1 MVNSSLLL
9 SDFKFVADGVFFAE
23 LNGVV
28 LPLAS
33 IVFNAVVLPLA
44 RLAMIMAKIPAMF
57 GVFDKEMTK
66 LTNKEFVVLALKE
79 LPNGGEDELLPLK
92 SLLARSVFQI
102 RVTLY
107 NFTPN
112 HRTFSVSTIT
122 EDLITDNQ
130 ADVCNHAGESLVFP
144 AFMYTSLSEAAE
156 NILPSSEGARG
167 LTASSSGVAVVGKKF
182 VADGVFFAELNG
194 VVLPLASIVFN
205 AVVLPLA
212 RLAMIMAKI
221 PAMFGVFDKEMT
233 KLTNKEF
240 VVLALKELP
249 NGGEDELLPLK
260 SLLARSVFQI
270 RVTLYNFTP
279 NHRTFSVSTITED
292 LITDNQADVC
302 NHAGESL
309 VFPAFMYTSL
319 SEAAENILPSS
330 EGARGLTASSSG
342 VAVVGKKV

>member
-1 MVNSSLLL
+1 MDSPVNFILSLLTVVKTLTTFFEKNGSVL
-9 SDFKFVADGVFFAE
+9 S
-23 LNGVV
+23 L
-28 LPLAS
+28 LW
-33 IVFNAVVLPLA
+33 IT
-44 RLAMIMAKIPAMF
+44 AKIPAMF

-122 EDLITDNQ
+122 EDLIIDNQ
-130 ADVCNHAGESLVFP
+130 ADVCNL
-144 AFMYTSLSEAAE
+144 
-156 NILPSSEGARG
+156 
-167 LTASSSGVAVVGKKF
+167 
-182 VADGVFFAELNG
+182 
-194 VVLPLASIVFN
+194 
-205 AVVLPLA
+205 
-212 RLAMIMAKI
+212 
-221 PAMFGVFDKEMT
+221 
-233 KLTNKEF
+233 
-240 VVLALKELP
+240 
-249 NGGEDELLPLK
+249 
-260 SLLARSVFQI
+260 
-270 RVTLYNFTP
+270 
-279 NHRTFSVSTITED
+279 
-292 LITDNQADVC
+292 
-302 NHAGESL
+302 AGESL

>member
-1 MVNSSLLL
+1 SKKESNRASASVSDRLIKMDSPVNFILSLLTVVKTL
-9 SDFKFVADGVFFAE
+9 TTFFEKNADGVFFAE

-44 RLAMIMAKIPAMF
+44 SSVLSLLWITAKIPAMF

-122 EDLITDNQ
+122 EDLIIDNQ
-130 ADVCNHAGESLVFP
+130 ADVCNL
-144 AFMYTSLSEAAE
+144 
-156 NILPSSEGARG
+156 
-167 LTASSSGVAVVGKKF
+167 
-182 VADGVFFAELNG
+182 
-194 VVLPLASIVFN
+194 
-205 AVVLPLA
+205 
-212 RLAMIMAKI
+212 
-221 PAMFGVFDKEMT
+221 
-233 KLTNKEF
+233 
-240 VVLALKELP
+240 
-249 NGGEDELLPLK
+249 
-260 SLLARSVFQI
+260 
-270 RVTLYNFTP
+270 
-279 NHRTFSVSTITED
+279 
-292 LITDNQADVC
+292 
-302 NHAGESL
+302 AGESL

>member
-1 MVNSSLLL
+1 MTNSDIWRFQLRKILKTPKEACYGVLRFVMESGARSSCSVLSLLW
-9 SDFKFVADGVFFAE
+9 
-23 LNGVV
+23 
-28 LPLAS
+28 
-33 IVFNAVVLPLA
+33 IT
-44 RLAMIMAKIPAMF
+44 AKIPAMF

-122 EDLITDNQ
+122 EDLIIDNQ
-130 ADVCNHAGESLVFP
+130 ADVCNL
-144 AFMYTSLSEAAE
+144 
-156 NILPSSEGARG
+156 
-167 LTASSSGVAVVGKKF
+167 
-182 VADGVFFAELNG
+182 
-194 VVLPLASIVFN
+194 
-205 AVVLPLA
+205 
-212 RLAMIMAKI
+212 
-221 PAMFGVFDKEMT
+221 
-233 KLTNKEF
+233 
-240 VVLALKELP
+240 
-249 NGGEDELLPLK
+249 
-260 SLLARSVFQI
+260 
-270 RVTLYNFTP
+270 
-279 NHRTFSVSTITED
+279 
-292 LITDNQADVC
+292 
-302 NHAGESL
+302 AGESL